1 MARYNT
7 QLDDPEAVEEAYTAV
22 ETVRED
28 YDSAELERAAGL
40 LDDLHTEGEV
50 PGCEGGTSTTLML
63 AHSALQNALDEA
75 EQDDAPGTVR
85 TELDRAYRTIRSE
98 HRSMRDAF
106 YQERRMV

>member
-1 MARYNT
+1 MPRYNT
-7 QLDDPEAVEEAYTAV
+7 QLDDPEAVETAYHTV
-22 ETVRED
+22 QTVRD
-28 YDSAELERAAGL
+28 TYDTDELERAAEL

-75 EQDDAPGTVR
+75 EQDDAPAAAR
-85 TELDRAYRTIRSE
+85 KDLDRAYRTIRSE

-106 YQERRMV
+106 YQERRMI